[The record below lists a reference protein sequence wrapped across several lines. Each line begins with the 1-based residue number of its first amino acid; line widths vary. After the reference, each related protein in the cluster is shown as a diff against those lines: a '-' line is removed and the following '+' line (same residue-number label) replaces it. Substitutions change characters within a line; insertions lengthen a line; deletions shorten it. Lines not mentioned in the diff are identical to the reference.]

1 MGCAV
6 FSSDDEEVVRGLR
19 EDDPDSLE
27 RLMAA
32 HRQRLVRY
40 AEGILEG
47 NGNGEDAVQ
56 EAFFRLWTHRRSLTV
71 SGSLRAF
78 LYTLTRNAAIDE
90 RRRSARR
97 AVAARAAGTPAPPPS
112 PLDAAVVSELAGAAA
127 TAVSTLPARRREVFT
142 RARLEGCT
150 HREIAVAMGLSPQT
164 VANQMSAAMASLRQ
178 NLACY
183 GVTEQRRVRD
193 CRSRASS
200 GPITYAPT

>member
-1 MGCAV
+1 MGCV
-6 FSSDDEEVVRGLR
+6 VLSSDDEEIVRGLR
-19 EDDPDSLE
+19 QDDSDSLE

-40 AEGILEG
+40 AEGILDG

-56 EAFFRLWTHRRSLTV
+56 EAFFRLWMHRHDLTV

-90 RRRSARR
+90 RRRSTRR
-97 AVAARAAGTPAPPPS
+97 AVAARAAGAPAPPPS
-112 PLDAAVVSELAGAAA
+112 PLEAAVASELAGAAT

-178 NLACY
+178 TLACY
-183 GVTEQRRVRD
+183 GVTAHGPVRD
-193 CRSRASS
+193 RAMPGSARS
-200 GPITYAPT
+200 ITYTRA